1 MKRIRGSEDGRWLL
15 GVDDEGDVMVFE
27 TTGKERV
34 LQKKCEVRVND
45 GLVRDVMVNSALMA
59 FGVVS
64 EKGACSLFSLF
75 DGSFLRSIH
84 SQEAPFTWGMIA
96 HNRTVLLYSASTYL
110 LTLYSFEGEALA
122 SKELLCEPLEMRPV
136 FDGRALL
143 LTDNRTSSLIW
154 VNDLCKCS
162 VSKKHV
168 SEHGTYG
175 STSRGFRGA
184 LPSRARCTRRSGSET
199 SFYTVTSRIAASSK
213 W

>member
-1 MKRIRGSEDGRWLL
+1 MKQIRGSEDGRWLL

-27 TTGKERV
+27 TGKERV

-45 GLVRDVMVNSALMA
+45 GLVREVMVNSALMA

-64 EKGACSLFSLF
+64 EKGTCSLFSLF

-84 SQEAPFTWGMIA
+84 SQGAPFTWGMIA

-154 VNDLCKCS
+154 VNDLCKWS
-162 VSKKHV
+162 VSKKH
-168 SEHGTYG
+168 ERERGKCD
-175 STSRGFRGA
+175 STRRGFRGE
-184 LPSRARCTRRSGSET
+184 LPSRARCTCRSGSET
-199 SFYTVTSRIAASSK
+199 RLHTTTSRITASSRR
-213 W
+213 